1 MIAFLRGALAMSC
14 VLAGLFFL
22 RFWRES
28 RERLMLVLAG
38 AFFVLG
44 ASWTLLAISD
54 AENEANVHIYALRA
68 VAFGLIVAGIIDKN
82 RQSR

>member
-14 VLAGLFFL
+14 VVAGLFFL

-38 AFFVLG
+38 AFALLG
-44 ASWTLLAISD
+44 SSWLFLAISGSND
-54 AENEANVHIYALRA
+54 ESNAHIYALRA
-68 VAFGLIVAGIIDKN
+68 IAFGLIVLGIIDKN
-82 RQSR
+82 RRD